1 MLLASITGNNL
12 FGQLAQAL
20 WRKRM
25 QGLDERALCRP
36 HLQCQSVEQ
45 DTHLVCQV
53 DIRQQSLGVKRWHA
67 VFQCQLEGVCSGLP
81 TRRTTLKSRL
91 LGTDQLGHEI
101 KKLAQRLVAL
111 GEFLQAPRAAR
122 KMVHTGQAHLDRLQ
136 NTGRGIAVGVAHDGS
151 SPAGSGWRVVML
163 RYLRSFSISSS
174 YHRL

>member
-25 QGLDERALCRP
+25 QGLDERALCRA

-67 VFQCQLEGVCSGLP
+67 VFQCQLEGVCRGLP
-81 TRRTTLKSRL
+81 AWCATLKSRL
-91 LGTDQLGHEI
+91 LGTDQLRHESE
-101 KKLAQRLVAL
+101 KLTQRLVAR
-111 GEFLQAPRAAR
+111 GGFLPATRAAR
-122 KMVHTGQAHLDRLQ
+122 EMVHTGQAHLRSEEHTSELQSRGQLVCRLLLEKKE
-136 NTGRGIAVGVAHDGS
+136 DS
-151 SPAGSGWRVVML
+151 
-163 RYLRSFSISSS
+163 
-174 YHRL
+174 